1 MARMKHPDGKKN
13 PDGSITSAY
22 LQRNFK
28 DARIMALEAPVE
40 ITVHGKKELILIT
53 REHFERLSAAAHQ
66 QDPVTA

>member
-1 MARMKHPDGKKN
+1 MARMKYPDGKKN

-28 DARIMALEAPVE
+28 DARQMAHQAPVE

-53 REHFERLSAAAHQ
+53 RESFERLTRGVAAGI
-66 QDPVTA
+66 